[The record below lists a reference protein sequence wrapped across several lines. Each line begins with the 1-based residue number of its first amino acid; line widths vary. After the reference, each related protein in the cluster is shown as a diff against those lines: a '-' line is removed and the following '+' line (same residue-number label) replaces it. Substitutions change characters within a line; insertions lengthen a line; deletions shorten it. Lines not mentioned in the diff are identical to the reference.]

1 MCFCCCTTRFAVLI
15 YMIVISALAFIY
27 GIVAISNF
35 GSSTK
40 IYEYLI
46 NRIDE
51 LEEQKSNSSY
61 YEDDEYNGYFR
72 HNNFLSK
79 NDVNQ
84 TRSEKN
90 KRRINYYDSYYN
102 SYVYNGYS
110 KKNVELAKAI
120 LDTASVSNI
129 DSLKPRDLKSHGY
142 GLIKSLKGIENG
154 LGVVLFIFPIIFL
167 VIEVVLTIFSCGN
180 KEFTV
185 LSPVVFKSVNVIL
198 ILCITLSTI
207 FIFLSILYGVLLIV
221 CLVQY
226 LALVGFTDS
235 CAFGIIYGIVYG
247 YYGFYYYIVLSCA
260 FCAVRQKFTL
270 VGSSEQPGPD
280 AKFDLNGNPMA
291 PTVIQTV
298 AIPQAIQVQPQ
309 PQQILYPQNNPQNL
323 TYASNNMFQ
332 PQSNIMNIN
341 SRNYIQPQ
349 SQTSL
354 NSKDEFI
361 TFNGVTY
368 RRVDDNKPN
377 PIPNPNL
384 NPNPVNENV
393 EIKQN
398 DPNIENKV
406 VQ

>member
-1 MCFCCCTTRFAVLI
+1 MCFCCCTTRFAILI

-61 YEDDEYNGYFR
+61 YDDDEYNYGYSNGYR
-72 HNNFLSK
+72 WNYLSK
-79 NDVNQ
+79 NNVNQ

-90 KRRINYYDSYYN
+90 KRRINYYDSYYDD
-102 SYVYNGYS
+102 YVYTGYS

-120 LDTASVSNI
+120 LDTASVSKI
-129 DSLKPRDLKSHGY
+129 DSLTPSHLNSHGY

-207 FIFLSILYGVLLIV
+207 FIFLAILYGILLIV

-226 LALVGFTDS
+226 LALVVYTDS
-235 CAFGIIYGIVYG
+235 CALGIIYGIVYG

-280 AKFDLNGNPMA
+280 AKFDLNGNQMA
-291 PTVIQTV
+291 QAVIQTV
-298 AIPQAIQVQPQ
+298 AIPQTIQVQPQ
-309 PQQILYPQNNPQNL
+309 QVLYPQNNPQNL
-323 TYASNNMFQ
+323 AYPSNNMFQ
-332 PQSNIMNIN
+332 PQNNIMNMNMNMN
-341 SRNYIQPQ
+341 SHNFIKPQ
-349 SQTSL
+349 ASL

-368 RRVDDNKPN
+368 RKVDENKPN
-377 PIPNPNL
+377 P
-384 NPNPVNENV
+384 NPNPVTENV

-398 DPNIENKV
+398 ESNIENIV
-406 VQ
+406 IQ

>member
-1 MCFCCCTTRFAVLI
+1 MCFCCCTTRFAILI

-61 YEDDEYNGYFR
+61 YDDDEYNYGYSNGYR
-72 HNNFLSK
+72 WNYLSK
-79 NDVNQ
+79 NNVNQ

-90 KRRINYYDSYYN
+90 KRRIQYYDPYY
-102 SYVYNGYS
+102 GYS

-120 LDTASVSNI
+120 LDTASVSKI
-129 DSLKPRDLKSHGY
+129 DSLTPSHLNSHGY

-207 FIFLSILYGVLLIV
+207 FIFLAILYGILLIV

-226 LALVGFTDS
+226 LALVVYTDS
-235 CAFGIIYGIVYG
+235 CALGIIYGIVYG

-280 AKFDLNGNPMA
+280 AKFDLNGNQMA
-291 PTVIQTV
+291 QAVIQTV
-298 AIPQAIQVQPQ
+298 AIPQTIQVQPQ
-309 PQQILYPQNNPQNL
+309 QVLYPQNNPQNL

-368 RRVDDNKPN
+368 RKVDENKPN
-377 PIPNPNL
+377 P
-384 NPNPVNENV
+384 NPNPVTENV

-398 DPNIENKV
+398 ESNIENIV
-406 VQ
+406 IQ